1 MRLEDGLE
9 ERLEILANE
18 PIKCIPLTEEEIQ
31 KLKEEGRI

>member
-1 MRLEDGLE
+1 MKLEEELE
-9 ERLEILANE
+9 ERLELLANE